1 MGAAVSKASEWA
13 DDMAAVESRRP
24 EPFSLT
30 LLAGRAT
37 IACAVDRGGAP
48 SMVIESAGHSI
59 HLPLMVDE
67 ALAMAKWLIDTFGSA
82 PALSPEGNP
91 GGGITS
97 PKAPGEADSR
107 AITSHQED

>member
-1 MGAAVSKASEWA
+1 MGAAVIPPWVVLS
-13 DDMAAVESRRP
+13 
-24 EPFSLT
+24 
-30 LLAGRAT
+30 
-37 IACAVDRGGAP
+37 AP
-48 SMVIESAGHSI
+48 SPNAMLCERCGASQAVTLPILVDAFAEQCEAFGALHESCI
-59 HLPLMVDE
+59 
-67 ALAMAKWLIDTFGSA
+67 IGSA